1 MGLILVVVKLQWH
14 FGLIHTATDN
24 RQHSGENWAGNLALS
39 KTLKA
44 SVLLNDLI
52 SWKGNAE
59 AASDRNK
66 TQSKGM
72 NEMQIEVK
80 KNHEFVGWSLL
91 YKEVL
96 SESWHYCHIAG
107 ISAINSTMTETPPSF
122 FLLLLGFEMKRT
134 KMGEGSSW
142 NSIIACYRNNY
153 AFVDFYTC
161 TTIYI
166 YSMYLFI
173 NSK

>member
-72 NEMQIEVK
+72 NEMQIEV
-80 KNHEFVGWSLL
+80 
-91 YKEVL
+91 
-96 SESWHYCHIAG
+96 
-107 ISAINSTMTETPPSF
+107 
-122 FLLLLGFEMKRT
+122 
-134 KMGEGSSW
+134 
-142 NSIIACYRNNY
+142 
-153 AFVDFYTC
+153 
-161 TTIYI
+161 
-166 YSMYLFI
+166 
-173 NSK
+173 